1 MKVTKPLVWA
11 FVLLIFICAIYRIIP
26 GRPFGFAPQ
35 WAVAIF
41 AGAIV
46 PNKKW
51 AFLIPVLTMF
61 LSDLIFQVLFMTGA
75 SSMPGFYEGQWQN
88 YLLFAMLVIIGFGIR
103 KPGLLNI
110 FAASLAA
117 PTVYFLFSNF
127 IVWAGWQGTRGYG
140 HAKDFNGLLL
150 TLADGIPFY
159 RNSIFATLLFSA
171 ILFGAYMLMTKTQT
185 RSGLQRA

>member
-1 MKVTKPLVWA
+1 MKVKKPLVWA
-11 FVLLIFICAIYRIIP
+11 FVLLVFICAIYRIIP
-26 GRPFGFAPQ
+26 NRPFGFAPQ

-51 AFLIPVLTMF
+51 AFLMPVLTMF
-61 LSDLIFQVLFMTGA
+61 ISDLFFQVLFMTGA

-88 YLLFAMLVIIGFGIR
+88 YLLFAMLVVIGFGIR
-103 KPGLLNI
+103 KPGLLNV
-110 FAASLAA
+110 FAAALAA
-117 PTVYFLFSNF
+117 PTVYFLISNF

-140 HAKDFNGLLL
+140 HPRNLNGLML

-159 RNSIFATLLFSA
+159 RNSIVATMFFSA
-171 ILFGAYMLMTKTQT
+171 ILFGSYALMT
-185 RSGLQRA
+185 RSRAATSLAPQ

>member
-1 MKVTKPLVWA
+1 MKVTKPLIWA
-11 FVLLIFICAIYRIIP
+11 LVLLVFICAVYRIIP
-26 GRPFGFAPQ
+26 NRGFGFAPQ

-51 AFLIPVLTMF
+51 AFLMPVLSMF
-61 LSDLIFQVLFMTGA
+61 LSDLLFQGLYLSGA

-88 YLLFAMLVIIGFGIR
+88 YLLFAMLVFVGFGIR
-103 KPGLLNI
+103 RPGVLNVL
-110 FAASLAA
+110 AASLAA
-117 PTVYFLFSNF
+117 PTIYFLISNF

-140 HAKDFNGLLL
+140 HPKDFSGLMM

-159 RNSIFATLLFSA
+159 QNSLIATVVFSF
-171 ILFGAYMLMTKTQT
+171 ILFGSYELMTRSRTQI
-185 RSGLQRA
+185 AA